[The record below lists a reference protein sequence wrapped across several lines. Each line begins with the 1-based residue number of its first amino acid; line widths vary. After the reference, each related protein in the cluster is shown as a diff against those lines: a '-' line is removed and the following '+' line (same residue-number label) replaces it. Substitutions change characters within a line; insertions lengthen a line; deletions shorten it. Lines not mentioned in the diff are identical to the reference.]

1 MDANKLFGMALQLGP
16 EWKVTRSELS
26 AVDHTL
32 KIWLDFREGHRF
44 PCPECGRPSP
54 AHDTVEK
61 RWRHMNF
68 WQYKTELVAR
78 VPRVDCPEHGVRL
91 AEVPWARP
99 GSGFTLMMEAVIL
112 MLSQEMPVSQVAKM
126 LKEQDTRLWRILE
139 HYVEKAYRKEDWSGV
154 KRILVDETSSKRGHR
169 YVTAVTD
176 AESRKLLFLAE
187 GKGKEA
193 LEAFAKEMREHGA
206 SPEQIELICM
216 DMSPSYICG
225 AKEHFPKAQIVFDR
239 FHLMQ
244 MAGEAVDQVRKE
256 FVRQG
261 LLPKG
266 SLWALRGNEWTR
278 SEGQKSLRAS
288 LCAAYP
294 RLGRAIGLREA
305 LQEILAQ
312 EDPQEL
318 RWWFQW
324 ADRSRLAPFRKLS
337 KTIKDHLD
345 GVLAFLQSRVTNGLI
360 EAING
365 LIQLAK
371 RMARGFRSFRCLRI
385 AAFLKAGKLRLDIP
399 ALAT

>member
-1 MDANKLFGMALQLGP
+1 MALQLGP

-26 AVDHTL
+26 AV
-32 KIWLDFREGHRF
+32 E
-44 PCPECGRPSP
+44 
-54 AHDTVEK
+54 A
-61 RWRHMNF
+61 
-68 WQYKTELVAR
+68 QELVAVQDR
-78 VPRVDCPEHGVRL
+78 AGGGGSTGGLSGARSAVGGSSL
-91 AEVPWARP
+91 ARP
-99 GSGFTLMMEAVIL
+99 GGGFTLMMEAVIL
-112 MLSQEMPVSQVAKM
+112 MLSQEMPVSQVAEM

-169 YVTAVTD
+169 YLTAVTD
-176 AESRKLLFLAE
+176 ADSRKLLFLAE
-187 GKGKEA
+187 GKGKET

-206 SPEQIELICM
+206 DPEQIERICM
-216 DMSPSYICG
+216 DMSPSYISG
-225 AKEHFPKAQIVFDR
+225 AKEHFPRAQIVFDR
-239 FHLMQ
+239 FQLMQ
-244 MAGEAVDQVRKE
+244 MAREAVDRVRKE

-278 SEGQKSLRAS
+278 SREQKSLRAS

-318 RWWFQW
+318 RRWLQW

-337 KTIKDHLD
+337 KTIKEHMD

-360 EAING
+360 EAKGG

-385 AAFLKAGKLRLDIP
+385 AAFLKAGPCLVKSGLFDDGSRVGEGNF
-399 ALAT
+399 AKR

>member
-1 MDANKLFGMALQLGP
+1 MRTSFFGMALQLGS

-32 KIWLDFREGHRF
+32 KIWIDFREGHRF
-44 PCPECGRPSP
+44 PCPECGRSSP

-61 RWRHMNF
+61 RWRHRNF

-91 AEVPWARP
+91 AEVPWAKP

-112 MLSQEMPVSQVAKM
+112 ILSQEMPVSQVAEM
-126 LKEQDTRLWRILE
+126 LKEQDSRLWRILE
-139 HYVEKAYRKEDWSGV
+139 HSVEKAYRKDDGSGV

-169 YVTAVTD
+169 YVTAVSDTD
-176 AESRKLLFLAE
+176 SRKLLFLVE
-187 GKGKEA
+187 GKGKET
-193 LEAFAKEMREHGA
+193 LEAFAREMREHGA
-206 SPEQIELICM
+206 DPEQIERICM
-216 DMSPSYICG
+216 DMSPSYISG
-225 AKEHFPKAQIVFDR
+225 AKEHFPRAQIVFDR
-239 FHLMQ
+239 FQLMQ

-256 FVRQG
+256 FMRQG

-278 SEGQKSLRAS
+278 SREQKSLRAS

-318 RWWFQW
+318 RWWLQW

-337 KTIKDHLD
+337 KTIKEHMD
-345 GVLAFLQSRVTNGLI
+345 GVLAFLQSRVTNRLI

-371 RMARGFRSFRCLRI
+371 RMARGFRSFRRLRI
-385 AAFLKAGKLRLDIP
+385 AAFLKAGKLRLDLPIV
-399 ALAT
+399 TS

>member
-176 AESRKLLFLAE
+176 AGEPEAPLPGGRQREGGLGGICQGDARAWSESR
-187 GKGKEA
+187 
-193 LEAFAKEMREHGA
+193 
-206 SPEQIELICM
+206 
-216 DMSPSYICG
+216 
-225 AKEHFPKAQIVFDR
+225 
-239 FHLMQ
+239 
-244 MAGEAVDQVRKE
+244 
-256 FVRQG
+256 
-261 LLPKG
+261 
-266 SLWALRGNEWTR
+266 
-278 SEGQKSLRAS
+278 
-288 LCAAYP
+288 
-294 RLGRAIGLREA
+294 
-305 LQEILAQ
+305 
-312 EDPQEL
+312 
-318 RWWFQW
+318 
-324 ADRSRLAPFRKLS
+324 ADRANLHGHEPFLHLRSQGALPQGADRL
-337 KTIKDHLD
+337 
-345 GVLAFLQSRVTNGLI
+345 
-360 EAING
+360 
-365 LIQLAK
+365 
-371 RMARGFRSFRCLRI
+371 
-385 AAFLKAGKLRLDIP
+385 
-399 ALAT
+399 